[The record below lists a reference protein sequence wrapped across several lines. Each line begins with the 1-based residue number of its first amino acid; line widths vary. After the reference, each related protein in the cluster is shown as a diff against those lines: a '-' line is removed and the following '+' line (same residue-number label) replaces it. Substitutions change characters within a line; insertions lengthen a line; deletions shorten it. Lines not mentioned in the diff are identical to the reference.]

1 MYAFILAICLITAP
15 DQCVTL
21 VEDPQLY
28 YETLEECEKNM
39 VAKSIN
45 LAKMVLKDKT
55 TELYGR
61 CVHYPNTKSA

>member
-15 DQCVTL
+15 DQCVSL
-21 VEDPQLY
+21 VEDPPLY

-39 VAKSIN
+39 VAKSTN
-45 LAKMVLKDKT
+45 LAEMVLKDKA

-61 CVHYPNTKSA
+61 CVHYPSIKSA

>member
-1 MYAFILAICLITAP
+1 MYGFILAICLIIAP

-21 VEDPQLY
+21 VEDPPLY
-28 YETLEECEKNM
+28 YETAEECEKNM

-45 LAKMVLKDKT
+45 LAEMVLKDKT

-61 CVHYPNTKSA
+61 CVHYPNIKAT